1 GNRVRF
7 RRSGRVRRGGGCL
20 SSPAAGGLMLFSQA
34 RKHDVVNTASATR
47 VARVDGF
54 VVRPGPARVA
64 LLRLGKVSGA
74 GTLLAWEDLQGFGPD
89 AATIVD
95 DAVLR
100 PARDELERRA
110 ENKDLEI
117 LGKRIL
123 TERGTDLGTVT
134 DVDFDPETG
143 AVIALITT
151 AETIAGDRLIGLGG
165 YAVVIADEL
174 ASPAR

>member
-1 GNRVRF
+1 
-7 RRSGRVRRGGGCL
+7 
-20 SSPAAGGLMLFSQA
+20 MLFSQA

-89 AATIVD
+89 AVTVAD

-100 PARDELERRA
+100 PARDGLEQRA
-110 ENKDLEI
+110 EDKELEI
-117 LGKRIL
+117 LGKRVL
-123 TERGTDLGTVT
+123 TERGMDVGTVT

-143 AVIALITT
+143 AVTTLITT
-151 AETIAGDRLIGLGG
+151 TEAIAGDRLIGLGG
-165 YAVVIADEL
+165 YAAVI
-174 ASPAR
+174 SV